1 MTPLFPREAN
11 SIARLVLAAVGL
23 GAIAVPSFFI
33 AWARTPF
40 VTRQQDV
47 MDQPIEFDHRHHV
60 KDDGIPCRYCHYEA
74 WRSRYAGVPPTQVC
88 MGCHSQVYAESA
100 RLEPVRA
107 SYFAKNPI
115 PWNRVHRLPDFVYFD
130 HSVHVTRGVDCTA
143 CHGNVDG
150 MARVYPVAPL
160 TMNWCL
166 DCHRHPNEH
175 IGHAAEGTPYA
186 PPVNCSACHR

>member
-11 SIARLVLAAVGL
+11 SIARLVLVVLGL
-23 GAIAVPSFFI
+23 GAIGLPSFFV

-60 KDDGIPCRYCHYEA
+60 KDDGIACRYCHYEA

-88 MGCHSQVYAESA
+88 MGCHAQVYAESA
-100 RLEPVRA
+100 RLAPVRA

-115 PWNRVHRLPDFVYFD
+115 EWNRVHRLPDYVYFD
-130 HSVHVTRGVDCTA
+130 HAAHVTRGVGCEA
-143 CHGNVDG
+143 CHGAVDT
-150 MARVYPVAPL
+150 MARVYVVAPL

-175 IGHAAEGTPYA
+175 VGHEAQGAPYA